1 MAAAKKNTK
10 KATTPKAKAKVEAT
24 VAYEDEYIVEDN
36 VKTEPVQE
44 WEIKDRTYLLMGN
57 KTPLVFTLPMRHTA
71 KRPLLWYDAEVRHQ
85 RELRYAT
92 NQPSPFVDEQ
102 EGHVTLAH
110 VVMRDG
116 ALFVPKEK
124 QNLQKLMSLYHPLK
138 DKIYY
143 EVDDKQDAIDELDIM
158 DLQFEAASAA
168 KTMDIDLAEAI
179 MRVEMGSK
187 VAELS
192 SKELRR
198 DVRMFARNNPRLFL
212 ELANDE
218 NIAVRNVA
226 VKAVEAGILSLAPDQ
241 RTFLWSSTSRKIM
254 VVPFGENPY
263 SALAAFFKTDE
274 GIEIYQTI
282 EKKLG

>member
-1 MAAAKKNTK
+1 MAAAKKSTK
-10 KATTPKAKAKVEAT
+10 KATTPKAKAEVETT
-24 VAYEDEYIVEDN
+24 VAYEDDYAPVATEQVE
-36 VKTEPVQE
+36 VEE
-44 WEIKDRTYLLMGN
+44 WEIKDRTYLLLGN

-102 EGHVTLAH
+102 EGHVTLSH
-110 VVMRDG
+110 VIMRDG

-124 QNLQKLMSLYHPLK
+124 QNLQKMLSLYHPLK
-138 DKIYY
+138 DKIYF
-143 EVDDKQDAIDELDIM
+143 EMDDKQDAIDELDLM
-158 DLQFEAASAA
+158 DLQFDAAAAA
-168 KTMDIDLAEAI
+168 KSMDIDLAEAI

-198 DVRMFARNNPRLFL
+198 DVRMFARNNPALFL

-226 VKAVEAGILSLAPDQ
+226 VKAVEAGLITLAPDQ
-241 RTFLWSSTSRKIM
+241 RTFLWASTSRKIM
-254 VVPFGENPY
+254 TVPFSENPY

-274 GIEIYQTI
+274 GIEIYQTV